1 MKPSSR
7 KPSPPKVAEW
17 VLKQVFPD
25 NGIYTSAGD
34 FEEVYRE
41 IAERRGIVTARLW
54 YWMQVIVSLFPY
66 VFGKIYWSG
75 VMIKSY
81 LKTAIRHFARQKG
94 FTFINM
100 FGLTLG
106 LACCIVIFLYVN
118 DEASYDKYHED
129 LDNIYRVAVRSESP
143 NLTSESASV
152 CAPVAQVLRDNFPQV
167 EKVAQVFRV
176 NAGLM
181 ERGDKKYYEDSRIFA
196 DPELFDILTIPFL
209 QGDVQTALDKPYA
222 MVLSEHL
229 ARKYFGQM
237 EPLGQTITL
246 NTRDYEV
253 TGVVADAPHNT
264 HFKYDCFVSM
274 KTLEGRYPF
283 DRWFLANFYIYVKV
297 NSQTDMPEHEKR
309 IEVMA
314 HTYAPKELMN
324 PGEKISYFLQ
334 PVGGIHLFSHLR
346 NEIEPSMN
354 PLYLYILSA
363 IGLLVLLIACM
374 NFINLSTA
382 RSGKRAKEVGVRK
395 VIGAVRGQLVRQ
407 FFGESAVIIFLAF
420 ACAVILVIAVL
431 PLVNNIAGKTFAE
444 LDLLRPAILLFMA
457 GLVIFVGLAASA
469 YPALFLSTFQPVS
482 ALKARFQTGSKGSG
496 LRKTLVVSQF
506 AISIA
511 LIAGTM
517 VVYKQTNFMKNR
529 YLGFDQEQKLIIPV
543 RGMLSIEENY
553 DTVKAAFTQHASI
566 MGASVSS
573 KTIGRRLDRWDT
585 ELVAEGE
592 KESRALNYLYVG
604 PDFLKEYDI
613 KIVAGRPFS
622 RGFSTDLN
630 ESFILNRSGAAEYG
644 WSPEEA
650 LGKRLESIF
659 PGQVIGVVED
669 FHYQGLQS
677 QIEPLAIVW
686 RPEMF
691 GTITLKIDT
700 TDLTRTLGAV
710 KGQWEKLFPGHPIEY
725 YFLDSYF
732 NRQYQSEE
740 RIGKMFTIFT
750 FLGVIIACLGLFGL
764 TSFTVEQKT
773 KEIGVRKVLGASVR
787 EIVLLL
793 SKEIVKWVILANLI
807 AWPLVY
813 AAMNVWLKNFAY
825 RIEVS
830 VGILAASALLAV
842 AIALTTIS
850 YQSIKAA
857 YANPINA
864 LKYE

>member
-1 MKPSSR
+1 MSPRPKKPSLPR
-7 KPSPPKVAEW
+7 IAEW
-17 VLKQVFPD
+17 VLKRVFPD

-41 IAERRGIVTARLW
+41 IAIKQGVIAAHLW
-54 YWMQVIVSLFPY
+54 YWMQVVVSLLPY

-81 LKTAIRHFARQKG
+81 LKTALRHFSRQKG

-106 LACCIVIFLYVN
+106 LACCIVIFLYVS
-118 DEASYDKYHED
+118 DETSYDKYHED
-129 LDNIYRVAVRSESP
+129 LDHIYRVAVRSESP

-196 DPELFDILTIPFL
+196 DPQLFDILTIPFL
-209 QGDVQTALDKPYA
+209 QGDAQTALDKPYA

-229 ARKYFGQM
+229 AKKYFGQM

-283 DRWFLANFYIYVKV
+283 ERWFLSNFYIYVKV
-297 NSQTDMPEHEKR
+297 NPQTDMPELEKR
-309 IEVMA
+309 FEVVA

-324 PGEKISYFLQ
+324 PGEKISYMLQ
-334 PVGGIHLFSHLR
+334 PVGDIHLFSHLR
-346 NEIEPSMN
+346 NEIEPSMEAI
-354 PLYLYILSA
+354 YLYILSA
-363 IGLLVLLIACM
+363 VGLFVLLIACM

-395 VIGAVRGQLVRQ
+395 VIGAVRGQLARQ
-407 FFGESAVIIFLAF
+407 FFGESAVIIFLAL
-420 ACAVILVIAVL
+420 ACAVILVSGIL
-431 PLVNNIAGKTFAE
+431 PLVNSIAGKAFTNAA
-444 LDLLRPAILLFMA
+444 LIRPTILLFMT
-457 GLVIFVGLAASA
+457 GLVIFVGFAASA
-469 YPALFLSTFQPVS
+469 YPALFLSTFQPVN
-482 ALKARFQTGSKGSG
+482 ALKATLQTGSKGSG
-496 LRKTLVVSQF
+496 LRKVLVVSQF

-511 LIAGTM
+511 LIAGTI
-517 VVYKQTNFMKNR
+517 VVYQQTNFMKNR
-529 YLGFDQEQKLIIPV
+529 YLGFDKEQKLMIPV

-553 DTVKAAFTQHASI
+553 ETVKAAFTQHSSI
-566 MGASVSS
+566 LGASVSS

-585 ELVAEGE
+585 ELVTEGE
-592 KESRALNYLYVG
+592 KKSRPLNYLYVG
-604 PDFLKEYDI
+604 PDYLSEYNI
-613 KIVAGRPFS
+613 KVIAGRSFS
-622 RGFSTDLN
+622 RDFSTDLN
-630 ESFILNRSGAAEYG
+630 EAFILNRKGAAEYG

-669 FHYQGLQS
+669 FHYLGLQS
-677 QIEPLAIVW
+677 QIEPLAMVW

-691 GTITLKIDT
+691 GIITLCIN
-700 TDLTRTLGAV
+700 TDDLPQTLGIV
-710 KGQWEKLFPGHPIEY
+710 KSQWEELYPGHPIEHF
-725 YFLDSYF
+725 FLDSYF
-732 NRQYQSEE
+732 NRQYQAEE

-787 EIVLLL
+787 EIVVLL
-793 SKEIVKWVILANLI
+793 SREIVKWVVLANII
-807 AWPLVY
+807 AWPLIY

-825 RIEVS
+825 RIDFS
-830 VGILAASALLAV
+830 LGILAASALLAV
-842 AIALTTIS
+842 AIALLTIS

-857 YANPINA
+857 FANPIDA